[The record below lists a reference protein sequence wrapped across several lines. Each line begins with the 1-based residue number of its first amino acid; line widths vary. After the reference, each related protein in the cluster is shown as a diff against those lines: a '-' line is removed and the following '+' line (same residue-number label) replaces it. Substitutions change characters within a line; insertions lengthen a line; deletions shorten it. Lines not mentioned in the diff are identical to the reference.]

1 MTHDRYRELIQREL
15 DGDATPQEL
24 QLLEAHTASCDDCRR
39 ERDDYSKLAAAFGS
53 LPKMMPERSFVTMM
67 EPELPKV
74 LKKQRRL
81 PAYFWPGLT
90 AAAALVL
97 TVGLSDAFGIFT
109 PKTTVSPDAQPDQV
123 VQPFAVHDNP
133 APSGP
138 ADTLIQQQDAAK
150 HTAPQLIQQETVKEK
165 PAVQVAAVSK
175 NDLGK
180 VKDQTGVVVEQQKVD
195 AATPPSE
202 AARGGVVVVTV
213 DSKPTDV
220 TVDGDNVT
228 VTVAPDE
235 ESPDDTSNVSIW
247 GIAGIEE
254 GESGEKTIT
263 FTDKDGNVINTTH
276 VTLGPDS
283 GAIPSDSALNRSIA
297 NTYKADPEQN
307 AWAKDPYQVVYRHL
321 TDLGFS
327 AEAMV
332 SQSNELSIVTVM
344 QGDATYRVRLIES
357 RQGEWHPVQISRLI
371 HPHTTSKIGQ
381 KVIAYFAAQ
390 KASGAIFGFGDIYL
404 NERTANKISVSVAVE
419 QQGSDGVINVSE
431 MDYEFQVEQ
440 TATGEVRLGDL
451 ITVHE
456 E

>member
-24 QLLEAHTASCDDCRR
+24 QLLEDHTASCDDCRR
-39 ERDDYSKLAAAFGS
+39 ERVDYSKLAAAFGS
-53 LPKMMPERSFVTMM
+53 LPKMMPEKSFVTMM

-109 PKTTVSPDAQPDQV
+109 PKTTATPDAQPDQV
-123 VQPFAVHDNP
+123 VQPFAFTDSP
-133 APSGP
+133 APAGP
-138 ADTLIQQQDAAK
+138 ADTLPQDTAK
-150 HTAPQLIQQETVKEK
+150 HTEPQLIQQETVKEK
-165 PAVQVAAVSK
+165 PAVQVAAMSK
-175 NDLGK
+175 NELGK
-180 VKDQTGVVVEQQKVD
+180 VQDQTGVVVEQQKVD
-195 AATPPSE
+195 AATAATD

-228 VTVAPDE
+228 VIVAPDE
-235 ESPDDTSNVSIW
+235 ETQDDTSNVSVW

-254 GESGEKTIT
+254 GDGGEKTVT
-263 FTDKDGNVINTTH
+263 FTDANGNVINTTQ
-276 VTLGPDS
+276 VTLGPAS
-283 GAIPSDSALNRSIA
+283 GAIPSNSALNRSIA
-297 NTYKADPEQN
+297 DAYKADPEQN

-332 SQSNELSIVTVM
+332 SQSNDLSIVTVM
-344 QGDATYRVRLIES
+344 QGDATYRVRLSES
-357 RQGEWHPVQISRLI
+357 RQGDWHPMQISRLI
-371 HPHTTSKIGQ
+371 HPHTTSTLGQ

-390 KASGAIFGFGDIYL
+390 KASGKIAGFGDIYL
-404 NERTANKISVSVAVE
+404 NERTGNTVSVSVAVE
-419 QQGSDGVINVSE
+419 QQGSDGVINVNE
-431 MDYEFQVEQ
+431 KDYEFQVQ
-440 TATGEVRLGDL
+440 KTATGEVRLGDV